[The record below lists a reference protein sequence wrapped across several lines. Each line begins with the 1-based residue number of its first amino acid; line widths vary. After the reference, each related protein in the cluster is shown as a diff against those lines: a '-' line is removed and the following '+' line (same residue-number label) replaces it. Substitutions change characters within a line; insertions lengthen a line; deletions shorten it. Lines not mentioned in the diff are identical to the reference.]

1 MKILVGIDNSACSK
15 EALRLV
21 RTIRWPV
28 NARFVVLSA
37 VPTAA
42 AAYAVPGEPGAY
54 GAYTEAIEGLT
65 KAHEEFT
72 ALAEHELRSAGL
84 QTEAR
89 VAPGD
94 PGQVIVEL
102 AEKEKVDL
110 VVVGSHGRSG
120 LSKLLM
126 GSVASHVVT
135 HAPCSVLVVKPR
147 K

>member
-1 MKILVGIDNSACSK
+1 MKVVIGIDNSSCSK
-15 EALRLV
+15 EAMKLV

-28 NARFVVLSA
+28 NVRFIVLSA
-37 VPTAA
+37 VPTAT

-54 GAYTEAIEGLT
+54 GAYTEAIEELT
-65 KAHEEFT
+65 KVHEEFT
-72 ALAEHELRSAGL
+72 ALAEDELRTAGL
-84 QTEAR
+84 ETEAR

-94 PGQVIVEL
+94 PGAVIVET
-102 AEKEKVDL
+102 AEKEKADL

-120 LSKLLM
+120 FSKLLM

>member
-1 MKILVGIDNSACSK
+1 MKVLIGIDNSACSK
-15 EALRLV
+15 EALKLA

-28 NARFVVLSA
+28 NARFIVLSA
-37 VPTAA
+37 VPTAT

-54 GAYTEAIEGLT
+54 GAYTEAIEELT

-72 ALAEHELRSAGL
+72 ALAEHELRAAGL

-89 VAPGD
+89 VAPGE
-94 PGQVIVEL
+94 PGQVIVGL
-102 AEKEKVDL
+102 AEKEKADL

-120 LSKLLM
+120 FSKLLM
-126 GSVASHVVT
+126 GSVANHVVT

>member
-1 MKILVGIDNSACSK
+1 MKVLIGIDNSSYSK
-15 EALRLV
+15 EALKLV

-28 NARFVVLSA
+28 NARFIVLSA
-37 VPTAA
+37 VPTAT

-54 GAYTEAIEGLT
+54 GAYTEAIEELT

-72 ALAEHELRSAGL
+72 ALAEHELRAAGL

-94 PGQVIVEL
+94 PGPVIAEF

-120 LSKLLM
+120 ISKLLM
-126 GSVASHVVT
+126 GSVASHVIA

>member
-1 MKILVGIDNSACSK
+1 MKILIGIDNSSCSK
-15 EALRLV
+15 EALRLA

-28 NARFVVLSA
+28 NTQFIVLSA
-37 VPTAA
+37 VPTAT

-54 GAYTEAIEGLT
+54 GAYTEAIEELT

-72 ALAEHELRSAGL
+72 ALAEQELRTAGL

-94 PGQVIVEL
+94 PGPVIVEF
-102 AEKEKVDL
+102 AEKEDVDL
-110 VVVGSHGRSG
+110 IIVGSHGRSG
-120 LSKLLM
+120 FSKLLM
-126 GSVASHVVT
+126 GSVANNVVT

>member
-1 MKILVGIDNSACSK
+1 MKVVIGIDNSSCSK
-15 EALRLV
+15 EAMRLV

-28 NARFVVLSA
+28 NARFIVLSA
-37 VPTAA
+37 VPTAT
-42 AAYAVPGEPGAY
+42 AAYAVPGEPGAF
-54 GAYTEAIEGLT
+54 GASVEAIEEMT

-72 ALAEHELRSAGL
+72 ARAEDELRTAGL
-84 QTEAR
+84 ETEAR
-89 VAPGD
+89 VEPGD
-94 PGQVIVEL
+94 PGPVIVET
-102 AEKEKVDL
+102 ADKEKADL

-120 LSKLLM
+120 FSKLLM

>member
-1 MKILVGIDNSACSK
+1 MKVLIGIDNSPFSK
-15 EALRLV
+15 EAIKLV

-28 NARFVVLSA
+28 NARFIVLSA
-37 VPTAA
+37 VPTAT

-54 GAYTEAIEGLT
+54 GAYIEAIEELT

-72 ALAEHELRSAGL
+72 ALAEQELRTAGL

-102 AEKEKVDL
+102 AQKEMVDL

-120 LSKLLM
+120 ISRLLM
-126 GSVASHVVT
+126 GSVATHVVT